1 MRDCEYTGK
10 HFGLLS
16 WVSLDLDVQRKRD
29 RAQSRGNRGR
39 KKRVN
44 EKNAGTQR
52 SWPLPC

>member
-16 WVSLDLDVQRKRD
+16 WVSLDLDLQRKRD